1 MVTLKD
7 IAAKAGE
14 SMMTV
19 SRALNGNQ
27 NKVSAETAEKI
38 RLLAEEM
45 GYVPNS
51 SARSLAARSSRIIA
65 VIMRDTDEG
74 NPLMDPYTSSFLGN
88 VVQIL
93 QKHGYY
99 IMVHFIRDF
108 SDITF
113 GLRSWNAQ
121 GAVFLGL
128 FDDEIQKIRQ
138 DNRIPLVFTD
148 SYSNVRQVS
157 NVGID
162 DYKGGCLA
170 ARAFLDL
177 GHRNL
182 AFCGPLS
189 GKPGVIAQRLQ
200 GFADTLAKQGA
211 ILPQNCVCSISER
224 SAEEIL
230 KDLLAPSALRPTGLF
245 VSSDHIAWQFY
256 KAAGRLNIRIP
267 DDLSIA
273 GFDDLPLGQALIPG
287 LTTVR
292 QDIQKKAEKTCDI
305 LLRHIKDPAS
315 PSETQILDV
324 ELAERDSIKDLRSG
338 AC

>member
-7 IAAKAGE
+7 IAAKAGV

-27 NKVSAETAEKI
+27 NKVSPETAEKI
-38 RLLAEEM
+38 HLLAEEM

-93 QKHGYY
+93 QRHGYY

-162 DYKGGCLA
+162 DYKGGVLA
-170 ARAFLDL
+170 AEVFLSH
-177 GHRNL
+177 GHTRV

-189 GKPGVIAQRLQ
+189 GKSGVIEERLN
-200 GFADTLAKQGA
+200 GYADTLKQNGVLLSQDQ
-211 ILPQNCVCSISER
+211 IYNISLF
-224 SAEEIL
+224 SAETIL
-230 KDLLAPSALRPTGLF
+230 EKLLRSPSAPTGLF

-256 KAAGRLNIRIP
+256 KAARRLKVTIP
-267 DDLSIA
+267 DDLSII
-273 GFDDLPLGQALIPG
+273 GFDDIALGQSLVPG
-287 LTTVR
+287 LTTIR
-292 QDIQKKAEKTCDI
+292 QDMRLKAERTCDI
-305 LLRHIKDPAS
+305 LLRHLDAPKS
-315 PSETQILDV
+315 PSESQILDV
-324 ELAERDSIKDLRSG
+324 ELIERESVKTLS
-338 AC
+338 